1 MMIVIIIV
9 VVIVIIII
17 VIIIIMAQPENQ
29 VVLHTRL
36 NLINIVIINDDHEFD
51 DDDERIRDKR
61 ISLRKSHCY
70 NMMMMIYGYLA
81 PARDIT
87 AATKVGVDAVNALA

>member
-1 MMIVIIIV
+1 MMMVIVVIIV

-51 DDDERIRDKR
+51 DDERIRDKR
-61 ISLRKSHCY
+61 ISLRKAHC
-70 NMMMMIYGYLA
+70 
-81 PARDIT
+81 
-87 AATKVGVDAVNALA
+87 